1 MSKVAV
7 VTRTHNRPLF
17 LARVL
22 KTVAEQTFSDYVHL
36 IVNDAGSPDAVRA
49 AVAQLPA
56 AQRSRVEVI
65 HNEVSRGR
73 EAAVNPG
80 LSRAGE
86 MGVTYVA
93 VLDDDDSWEPDFLT
107 DCVSWLDS
115 KPDYVGVATRT
126 TLVYEEID
134 REGSAVVELRRGP
147 LAPDKHT
154 VALEDI
160 LQVNWVPPVSLLFRA
175 ETLPKLTGWRED
187 LPVLSDWDFFLRM
200 LLLGP
205 VGFIDSP
212 LANWHHRAN
221 AVGDDGNSV
230 VVAAQDHNDF
240 HAIIRDQALREALTC
255 TASPSTQPD
264 LKTLAT
270 PLLLAHYAKALRE
283 ENESLTQE
291 LKELQLQQRER
302 NEEIV
307 RYFDEKTERL
317 STQLGEVGESVLLLH
332 ERMNSMGFK
341 ARLHRL
347 FHRD

>member
-56 AQRSRVEVI
+56 AAQSRVEVI
-65 HNEVSRGR
+65 NNEVSRGR

-93 VLDDDDSWEPDFLT
+93 VLDDDDSWEADFLT
-107 DCVSWLDS
+107 DCVAWLDS

-126 TLVYEEID
+126 TLVYEEIN
-134 REGSAVVELRRGP
+134 REGSAVVELHRGP
-147 LAPDKHT
+147 LAPDKRT
-154 VALEDI
+154 VAFEDI

-255 TASPSTQPD
+255 TASPGTQPD
-264 LKTLAT
+264 LKTLAQ

-283 ENESLTQE
+283 ENENLTRQ

-307 RYFDEKTERL
+307 RYFDEKTQRL

-347 FHRD
+347 FHRS

>member
-36 IVNDAGSPDAVRA
+36 IVNDAGDPEAVNA
-49 AVAQLPA
+49 AVAQLPTV
-56 AQRSRVEVI
+56 AQARVEVI
-65 HNEVSRGR
+65 NNAVSRGR

-80 LSRAGE
+80 FSRAGE
-86 MGVTYVA
+86 LGVTYVA

-107 DCVSWLDS
+107 DCVAWLDS

-126 TLVYEEID
+126 SLVYEEIN
-134 REGSAVVELRRGP
+134 REGSAVEELRRGP
-147 LAPDKHT
+147 LAPDKHS

-175 ETLPKLTGWRED
+175 DTLPMLKGWRED

-230 VVAAQDHNDF
+230 VVAAQDHHDF
-240 HAIIRDQALREALTC
+240 HAIIRDQALRKAFTGEPGTK
-255 TASPSTQPD
+255 TPPD

-270 PLLLAHYAKALRE
+270 PLLLAHYVKALRQ

-291 LKELQLQQRER
+291 LKELQLKQRER

-307 RYFDEKTERL
+307 RYFDEKTQRL
-317 STQLGEVGESVLLLH
+317 SAQLGEVGESVLQLH
-332 ERMNSMGFK
+332 ERMNAMGFK
-341 ARLHRL
+341 ARLSRL
-347 FHRD
+347 FHRG

>member
-56 AQRSRVEVI
+56 AAQSRVEVI
-65 HNEVSRGR
+65 NNEVSRGR

-93 VLDDDDSWEPDFLT
+93 VLDDDDSWEADFLT
-107 DCVSWLDS
+107 DCVAWLDS

-126 TLVYEEID
+126 TLVYEEIN

-147 LAPDKHT
+147 LAPDKRT

-212 LANWHHRAN
+212 LANWHHRAD

-255 TASPSTQPD
+255 TASPGTQPD
-264 LKTLAT
+264 LKILAQ

-283 ENESLTQE
+283 ENENLTRQ

-307 RYFDEKTERL
+307 RYFDEKTQRL

-341 ARLHRL
+341 ARWRRL
-347 FHRD
+347 FHRG

>member
-36 IVNDAGSPDAVRA
+36 IVNDAGDPEAVKA

-56 AQRSRVEVI
+56 ASQARVEVI
-65 HNEVSRGR
+65 HNAVSRGR

-86 MGVTYVA
+86 LGVTYVA
-93 VLDDDDSWEPDFLT
+93 VLDDDDSWEADFLT

-126 TLVYEEID
+126 TLVYEEIN
-134 REGSAVVELRRGP
+134 REGSAVEELRRGP
-147 LAPDKHT
+147 LAPDKHSVT
-154 VALEDI
+154 LEDI

-175 ETLPKLTGWRED
+175 DTLPMLKGWRED

-221 AVGDDGNSV
+221 AIGDDGNSV
-230 VVAAQDHNDF
+230 VVAAQDHHDF
-240 HAIIRDQALREALTC
+240 HAIIRDQALRKAFTGEPGTN
-255 TASPSTQPD
+255 TPPD

-270 PLLLAHYAKALRE
+270 PLLLAHYVKALRQD
-283 ENESLTQE
+283 NESLTQE

-317 STQLGEVGESVLLLH
+317 SAQLGEVGESVLLLH
-332 ERMNSMGFK
+332 ERMNAMGFK
-341 ARLHRL
+341 ARWRRL
-347 FHRD
+347 FHRG

>member
-22 KTVAEQTFSDYVHL
+22 KTIAEQTFSDYVHL

-56 AQRSRVEVI
+56 AAQSRVEVI
-65 HNEVSRGR
+65 NNEVSRGR

-86 MGVTYVA
+86 LGVTYVA
-93 VLDDDDSWEPDFLT
+93 VLDDDDSWEADFLT

-126 TLVYEEID
+126 TLVYEEIN

-147 LAPDKHT
+147 LAPDKRT

-230 VVAAQDHNDF
+230 VVAAQDHHDF

-255 TASPSTQPD
+255 TASPSTPPD
-264 LKTLAT
+264 LKTLAQ
-270 PLLLAHYAKALRE
+270 PLLLAHYVKALRQ

-291 LKELQLQQRER
+291 LKELQLKQRER

-307 RYFDEKTERL
+307 RYFDEKTQRL
-317 STQLGEVGESVLLLH
+317 SAQLGEVGESVLQLH

-341 ARLHRL
+341 ARWRRL
-347 FHRD
+347 FHRG